1 MYVYVCMYVCVC
13 SVTGQGISV
22 TFTEEEVQAAT
33 SALPHRPVRAT
44 RRTRS
49 KASEMT
55 TVDLN
60 DDDDDEPSQSQ
71 HSVMHEDDDDMADV
85 GGMHDDFD
93 DAAHSEQQQQ
103 FGDDNDDNSNNNNND
118 DDNDNDDNDVD
129 DNDVEQ
135 SEHDDASKAD
145 DFETVPLRGRRKATQ
160 TAAQKIELPPAN
172 DSAVMPEVSDVSD
185 WSDVNLDPVPSQ
197 QHKARVQAARQR
209 SRLFPTTYSRKKSNK
224 TIDSAVLDDL
234 YGFKTS
240 KERAAA
246 NKSVVMSTYA
256 PPYQARSAVGGGFN
270 RFGKAVKKFVNTPSK
285 AKIELPPAQRNALLA
300 DWSSHVPVSDNDDTA
315 PPSKRSRPSLDN
327 VTNNNTATTTT
338 ANTGGSKRA
347 TRATRKTRSRLAQ
360 ENARPDCPAP
370 TR

>member
-1 MYVYVCMYVCVC
+1 MYVCVC

-71 HSVMHEDDDDMADV
+71 HSVMHEDDDDDMADV

-103 FGDDNDDNSNNNNND
+103 FGDDNDDNSNNNNNN
-118 DDNDNDDNDVD
+118 DDNDNDDNEVD
-129 DNDVEQ
+129 DNDGVEQ
-135 SEHDDASKAD
+135 SEHDDASTSKAD
-145 DFETVPLRGRRKATQ
+145 DFETVPLRGRRKAAQ

-327 VTNNNTATTTT
+327 VTNNNNTATTTT

-347 TRATRKTRSRLAQ
+347 TRGTRKTRSRLAQ

>member
-1 MYVYVCMYVCVC
+1 
-13 SVTGQGISV
+13 
-22 TFTEEEVQAAT
+22 
-33 SALPHRPVRAT
+33 
-44 RRTRS
+44 
-49 KASEMT
+49 MT

-71 HSVMHEDDDDMADV
+71 HSVMHEDDDDDMADV

-103 FGDDNDDNSNNNNND
+103 FGDDNDDNSNNNNNN
-118 DDNDNDDNDVD
+118 DDNDNDDNEVD
-129 DNDVEQ
+129 DNDGVEQ
-135 SEHDDASKAD
+135 SEHDDASTSKAD
-145 DFETVPLRGRRKATQ
+145 DFETVPLRGRRKAAQ

-300 DWSSHVPVSDNDDTA
+300 DWSS
-315 PPSKRSRPSLDN
+315 PPSAHVRHSTTSP
-327 VTNNNTATTTT
+327 TTTT
-338 ANTGGSKRA
+338 PPPPPRQTLAAANVLRVARVKHD
-347 TRATRKTRSRLAQ
+347 KTRSRLAQ